1 MGHRAQGAEQK
12 KSQRDDSML
21 EKVFPEWSSK
31 IADIT
36 KKLVILDGDNLEDK
50 WNLSIQIIVIGLF
63 GIN

>member
-1 MGHRAQGAEQK
+1 
-12 KSQRDDSML
+12 ML